1 MSLEKEIND
10 GIKAAMLAKEKVR
23 LAGLRAVKAEILLAT
38 EKDYIAIKNEF
49 GEASQKT
56 QTAYQQYLE
65 AQTEQQLVKQRKESA
80 AVYTQN
86 NRPELAE
93 NELAEAAVLEV
104 FMPKQL
110 SGEELE
116 TVLKAIIAQVGAASP
131 ADMGK
136 VMGVATKQLA
146 GQADGR
152 AISEAVKK
160 LLQ

>member
-10 GIKAAMLAKEKVR
+10 GIKAAMLSKEKVR
-23 LAGLRAVKAEILLAT
+23 LTALRAVKAEILLAKT
-38 EKDYIAIKNEF
+38 ADGSDDIADAAVLKIV
-49 GEASQKT
+49 QK
-56 QTAYQQYLE
+56 
-65 AQTEQQLVKQRKESA
+65 LVKQRKESA
-80 AVYTQN
+80 AVYMQN
-86 NRPELAE
+86 SRAELAE
-93 NELAEAAVLEV
+93 NELAEAAALEV

-110 SGEELE
+110 DGAALE
-116 TVLKAIIAQVGAASP
+116 AVLKTIIAQVGAASA

-152 AISEAVKK
+152 VISETVKK

>member
-23 LAGLRAVKAEILLAT
+23 LAGLRAVKAEILLAKT
-38 EKDYIAIKNEF
+38 ADGSDEI
-49 GEASQKT
+49 EAKTAPGANDTLTDADALKIIQK
-56 QTAYQQYLE
+56 
-65 AQTEQQLVKQRKESA
+65 LVKQRKESA

>member
-23 LAGLRAVKAEILLAT
+23 LAGLRAVKAEILLAKT
-38 EKDYIAIKNEF
+38 ADGSDEISDGAVLKII
-49 GEASQKT
+49 QK
-56 QTAYQQYLE
+56 
-65 AQTEQQLVKQRKESA
+65 LVKQRKESA

-116 TVLKAIIAQVGAASP
+116 TVLKAIIA
-131 ADMGK
+131 
-136 VMGVATKQLA
+136 
-146 GQADGR
+146 
-152 AISEAVKK
+152 
-160 LLQ
+160 